1 MTFLNPLVLLGLIAA
16 AIPVILHLLNLRKLK
31 TVDFSTL
38 RFIKELQ
45 KTSIRNLKTQQIIL
59 LILRT
64 LIVICC
70 VLAFSRPT
78 IKSSLPVIGS
88 HAKTSIIVILDN
100 TLSMDISDAGGNRFA
115 KAKAIAA
122 QISNAMKEGDELAF
136 IPLSS
141 IASQR
146 KRAFSRNKEYISK
159 EIGSCT
165 PNPAQST
172 INDALRATQGLLD
185 ASVNVHKEVYLI
197 SDIQQSQLSSV
208 LTDSVKLFDDQTG
221 VFIIPMQNGKPAGNI
236 TIDTLIMLT
245 SMFEQDK
252 TADIQARLTN
262 SGGNDIS
269 GIIVS
274 MFFNNERVA
283 QKSIDLNA
291 GSSGTITLSAPPK
304 KSGIISVAFKIE
316 SDALEH
322 DNIRHASFIIPP
334 PPIVG
339 AVSSGKAAEFLKLAS
354 STSAGSYAM
363 YAGEQAGTVNY
374 EEHDIVIITAG
385 LNRNEAQRLDAY
397 IQSGGTAL
405 IFPNESLDSK
415 EQIPALTMLGLAP
428 LQVQEFSEKSPGLC
442 ISVDRQH
449 PVFRGVFKG
458 LEMETSLGDSP
469 KIKKALISG
478 GGQSLIQMQGGSFFT
493 EIRRGEGKILYCAV
507 PPSPEWSTFPYT
519 GLMPTLIYRALH
531 YLSAKEM
538 LTSEIISG
546 DDAIALIPTK
556 AMKSPA
562 QIVKMSDP
570 SGIESQVQGVT
581 VPGGLS
587 LHIGRLFMPGVYAIK
602 SKENESLTAMTVN
615 IPGDEGHLKYGS
627 ESELLSAMKKRMNAP
642 PMVSIV
648 DQSGRIGDSVAK
660 ARIGTELWR
669 FFLIL
674 ALIFAIAEMVLA
686 RRVSTKTVDS

>member
-1 MTFLNPLVLLGLIAA
+1 MTFLNPLVLLGLTAA

-78 IKSSLPVIGS
+78 IESSIPVIGS

-100 TLSMDISDAGGNRFA
+100 TLSMDVSDAGGNRFA
-115 KAKAIAA
+115 KAKAIAG
-122 QISNAMKEGDELAF
+122 QIASAMKEGDELSF

-159 EIGSCT
+159 EIASCL
-165 PNPAQST
+165 PNPARST

-197 SDIQQSQLSSV
+197 SDIQQSQVSSILS
-208 LTDSVKLFDDQTG
+208 DSVKFFDDQTG

-262 SGGNDIS
+262 SGGNDVS
-269 GIIVS
+269 DIIVS

-304 KSGIISVAFKIE
+304 KSGIIRVAFKIE

-322 DNIRHASFIIPP
+322 DNIRHAAFIIPP

-339 AVSSGKAAEFLKLAS
+339 AVSSGKATEFLKLAS
-354 STSAGSYAM
+354 STATGSYTM

-385 LNRNEAQRLDAY
+385 LNRNEAQRLDTY

-405 IFPNESLDSK
+405 IFRMK
-415 EQIPALTMLGLAP
+415 VWIP
-428 LQVQEFSEKSPGLC
+428 KNK
-442 ISVDRQH
+442 
-449 PVFRGVFKG
+449 FR
-458 LEMETSLGDSP
+458 
-469 KIKKALISG
+469 
-478 GGQSLIQMQGGSFFT
+478 
-493 EIRRGEGKILYCAV
+493 
-507 PPSPEWSTFPYT
+507 
-519 GLMPTLIYRALH
+519 H
-531 YLSAKEM
+531 
-538 LTSEIISG
+538 
-546 DDAIALIPTK
+546 
-556 AMKSPA
+556 
-562 QIVKMSDP
+562 
-570 SGIESQVQGVT
+570 
-581 VPGGLS
+581 
-587 LHIGRLFMPGVYAIK
+587 
-602 SKENESLTAMTVN
+602 
-615 IPGDEGHLKYGS
+615 
-627 ESELLSAMKKRMNAP
+627 
-642 PMVSIV
+642 
-648 DQSGRIGDSVAK
+648 
-660 ARIGTELWR
+660 
-669 FFLIL
+669 
-674 ALIFAIAEMVLA
+674 
-686 RRVSTKTVDS
+686 

>member
-1 MTFLNPLVLLGLIAA
+1 MTFLNPLVLLGLIASV
-16 AIPVILHLLNLRKLK
+16 IPVILHLLNLRKLK

-70 VLAFSRPT
+70 VMAFSRPT
-78 IKSSLPVIGS
+78 IESSLPAIGS

-100 TLSMDISDAGGNRFA
+100 TLSMDISDAGGNRFS
-115 KAKAIAA
+115 KAKSIAS
-122 QISNAMKEGDELAF
+122 QIASAMKEGDELAF

-146 KRAFSRNKEYISK
+146 KRSFSRNKEFISK
-159 EIGSCT
+159 EIASCL

-185 ASVNVHKEVYLI
+185 ASMNVHKEVYLI
-197 SDIQQSQLSSV
+197 TDIQQSQLSSI
-208 LTDSVKLFDDQTG
+208 LSDSVKLFDEKTG
-221 VFIIPMQNGKPAGNI
+221 VFIIPMQNGKPADNI

-245 SMFEQDK
+245 SMFEKDK
-252 TADIQARLTN
+252 AAEIQARLTN
-262 SGGNDIS
+262 SGENDIS

-274 MFFNNERVA
+274 MFFNDVRVA
-283 QKSIDLNA
+283 QQSIDVKA
-291 GSSGTITLSAPPK
+291 GNTNTITLSAPPK
-304 KSGIISVAFKIE
+304 KSGIIRVSFTIE
-316 SDALEH
+316 ADALDH
-322 DNIRHASFIIPP
+322 DNKRHAAFIIPP
-334 PPIVG
+334 SPIVG
-339 AVSSGKAAEFLKLAS
+339 AISSGTSSEFLKLAS
-354 STSAGSYAM
+354 SASAGSYAM
-363 YAGEQAGTVNY
+363 YAGEQSGTVNY
-374 EEHDIVIITAG
+374 EEHDIVIFTSG

-405 IFPNESLDSK
+405 IFPNESQDPK
-415 EQIPALTMLGLAP
+415 EQISSLTLLGLAP

-458 LEMETSLGDSP
+458 LEMETTLGDSP
-469 KIKKALISG
+469 KIKRALISG

-493 EIRRGEGKILYCAV
+493 EIRRGEGKLLYCAV

-519 GLMPTLIYRALH
+519 GLMPTLIHRSLQ

-538 LTSEIISG
+538 LTSELISG
-546 DDAIALIPTK
+546 DDAIALIPAK
-556 AMKSPA
+556 SMKSPG
-562 QIVKMSDP
+562 QIIRVSDP
-570 SGIESQVQGVT
+570 TGIESQVQGLT
-581 VPGGLS
+581 VPGGIS
-587 LHIGRLFMPGVYAIK
+587 VHIGRLFKPGVYAIS
-602 SKENESLTAMTVN
+602 SKDNESLTAITVN
-615 IPGDEGHLKYGS
+615 IPGEEGHLQCAS
-627 ESELLSAMKKRMNAP
+627 ETDLLSGLQKRLNAP
-642 PMVSIV
+642 NTVRIL
-648 DQSGRIGDSVAK
+648 DASGRIGDSVAK

-674 ALIFAIAEMVLA
+674 ALICALAEMILA
-686 RRVSTKTVDS
+686 RRVSTSSAET

>member
-45 KTSIRNLKTQQIIL
+45 KTSIRNLKTQQILL

-78 IKSSLPVIGS
+78 IESSLPAIGS

-115 KAKAIAA
+115 KAKSMVSQIA
-122 QISNAMKEGDELAF
+122 SAMKEGDELAF
-136 IPLSS
+136 VPLSS

-146 KRAFSRNKEYISK
+146 KRAFSRNKEFILK
-159 EIGSCT
+159 EIANCS
-165 PNPAQST
+165 PNPAQIT
-172 INDALRATQGLLD
+172 INDALRAGQGLID
-185 ASVNVHKEVYLI
+185 ASMNMQKEIYLI
-197 SDIQQSQLSSV
+197 TDVQQSQLASI
-208 LTDSVKLFDDQTG
+208 LADSVKLFDDQTG
-221 VFIIPMQNGKPAGNI
+221 LFIIPMQNGNPAGNI
-236 TIDTLIMLT
+236 SIDTLIMLT
-245 SMFEQDK
+245 SMFEKDK
-252 TADIQARLTN
+252 PAEIQARLTN
-262 SGGNDIS
+262 TGGSDIS

-283 QKSIDLNA
+283 QKAIDLDA
-291 GSSGTITLSAPPK
+291 GTSGTITLSAPPK
-304 KSGIISVAFKIE
+304 STGIVRVSFKIE

-339 AVSSGKAAEFLKLAS
+339 AISSGKSSEFLKLAS
-354 STSAGSYAM
+354 AISAGSYAM

-374 EEHDIVIITAG
+374 EEHDIVIITSG
-385 LNRNEAQRLDAY
+385 LNRTEAQRLDAY

-405 IFPNESLDSK
+405 VFPNESMDPK
-415 EQIPALTMLGLAP
+415 EQIPALTLLGLAP

-458 LEMETSLGDSP
+458 LEMETTLGDSP

-478 GGQSLIQMQGGSFFT
+478 GGQSLIQMQGGSFLT

-507 PPSPEWSTFPYT
+507 PPSPEWSTFPFT
-519 GLMPTLIYRALH
+519 GLMPTLIHRSLQ

-556 AMKSPA
+556 AMKNPA
-562 QIVKMSDP
+562 QIVKVSDP
-570 SGIESQVQGVT
+570 SGIESQVQGLT

-587 LHIGRLFMPGVYAIK
+587 VHIGRLFLPGVYAVK
-602 SKENESLTAMTVN
+602 NKEGESLTAMTVN
-615 IPGDEGHLKYGS
+615 IPSNEGHLNFASGDD
-627 ESELLSAMKKRMNAP
+627 LLSAMKKRMNVPAMANILNP
-642 PMVSIV
+642 NNS
-648 DQSGRIGDSVAK
+648 IGDSVAK

-674 ALIFAIAEMVLA
+674 ALIFACAEMILA
-686 RRVSTKTVDS
+686 RRVSSKSIDQ